1 MQLRNK
7 SKFTDNLNNKSG
19 DKGPLFIM
27 TKNRISQIK
36 TVVNSRIVVVGGTSY
51 SHAVLETFCF
61 IPNLIFTNIYI
72 VYDRPS
78 SLGGVG
84 TSYVDSGEVYMNVF
98 IFVYIN
104 VYMYFNEY
112 K

>member
-1 MQLRNK
+1 MQLRNI

-19 DKGPLFIM
+19 NKGPLFFM
-27 TKNRISQIK
+27 TKNRLSQIK

-61 IPNLIFTNIYI
+61 IPNLIFTNIYV

-84 TSYVDSGEVYMNVF
+84 TSYVNSGEVYMDVC
-98 IFVYIN
+98 IYIRKYVY
-104 VYMYFNEY
+104 
-112 K
+112 